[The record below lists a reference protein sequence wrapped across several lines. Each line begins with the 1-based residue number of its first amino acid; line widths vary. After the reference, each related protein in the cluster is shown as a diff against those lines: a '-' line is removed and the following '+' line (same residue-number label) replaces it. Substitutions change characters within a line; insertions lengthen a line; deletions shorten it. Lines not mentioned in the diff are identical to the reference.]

1 MRSRSIH
8 LPSLEWSELWGQP
21 TRIIPIHIYFSQFH
35 HFFSNFVIGELRF
48 EKKKREPHAGP
59 CSQKSL
65 LEIPVYIYFQFHHLI
80 SMHAGPCS
88 QKSSGNNLY
97 SDNLS

>member
-1 MRSRSIH
+1 MRSCSIH

-48 EKKKREPHAGP
+48 EKKKRENHMQDRVAR
-59 CSQKSL
+59 SL
-65 LEIPVYIYFQFHHLI
+65 CWRYLYIYIFSFI
-80 SMHAGPCS
+80 T
-88 QKSSGNNLY
+88 
-97 SDNLS
+97 